1 MRLWSIEHVMKF
13 WFLLT
18 IEMYAESTALEQFNM
33 TLITFL
39 HIQDMT
45 SIIFCVILDIS
56 KTQAYII
63 RICIYIYINIK
74 CSSYNFRPQKYLF
87 NVETLFIVFFGNW
100 IHHCWSINFILSS
113 YFAYRNKNMERRLYS
128 KEWTAGLL
136 QSIYKVRSQQAV
148 VELPPWSRLFTDRQL
163 TCSRMSSH
171 RMVSSLGPNAARR
184 VADTLI

>member
-1 MRLWSIEHVMKF
+1 MQKC
-13 WFLLT
+13 WF
-18 IEMYAESTALEQFNM
+18 
-33 TLITFL
+33 
-39 HIQDMT
+39 
-45 SIIFCVILDIS
+45 
-56 KTQAYII
+56 AYIKNGLYASQI
-63 RICIYIYINIK
+63 FDWK
-74 CSSYNFRPQKYLF
+74 PKF
-87 NVETLFIVFFGNW
+87 ETLFIVFFGNW

-171 RMVSSLGPNAARR
+171 RMVSSLGPNAARS
-184 VADTLI
+184 VADTLNDDNKHIIVQTYICMINYKIRFPKLGNILDI